1 MLIIMYLEQLKKLQQ
16 ELLGIIFLI
25 LAPDS
30 AEEEK
35 DMKDQALEIIGIL
48 KDHINDDIEM
58 NNLRMTILDWII
70 FCDSQDN
77 VRLNNRSLL
86 DLEDAVKSIGG
97 KTSQELGKHSG
108 LNIDNLLNRLIQV
121 LINTGAGVLAA
132 SSIVYVSNQGVQRPE
147 IVGAILGGLLITPTV
162 LTGSLALSRLG
173 VSILENRGVQY
184 IEPRRLLL
192 QSFREIINT
201 SSVGL
206 SAALGAG
213 IITLLRARSEATL
226 SGENIAF
233 SLISGTGAALS
244 TALVKRAFAPVS
256 TNLENVVTE
265 QQNIQEQ
272 NI

>member
-1 MLIIMYLEQLKKLQQ
+1 MIIIMDLKNLQQ
-16 ELLGIIFLI
+16 EFLGIIFLI
-25 LAPDS
+25 LAPTNV
-30 AEEEK
+30 EEEK
-35 DMKDQALEIIGIL
+35 DMKERALKIIDEL